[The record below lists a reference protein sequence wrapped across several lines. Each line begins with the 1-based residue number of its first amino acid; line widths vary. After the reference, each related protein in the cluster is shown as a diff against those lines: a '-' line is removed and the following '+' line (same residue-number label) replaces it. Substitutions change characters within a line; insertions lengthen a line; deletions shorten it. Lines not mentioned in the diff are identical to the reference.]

1 MSNYDVAIIGAG
13 IVGCSAAWLLNR
25 QGLRVAVLE
34 KGRIGGEQSSRN
46 AGFIRQQGRDLREIP
61 MARRALALWRQISA
75 EVATDIGFHDDGI
88 LAPTSDAGQLE
99 KMRRWAALA
108 AQSGLHS
115 QVMSRQEVSAFV
127 PRLRG
132 NYEGGLFTADD
143 AWAEP
148 DLATEALAG
157 LVRSRGV
164 VVHERCVAKRIV
176 TQGGH
181 VSGIE
186 TEAGFI
192 GAGRVIVTAGVWAAD
207 LLAPFRVSLPLNDL
221 RVSLASTEP
230 FDHGLTHPIWLPDVL
245 ARPRKDGGLTIGP
258 GTDGPFDFDISP
270 RGIRLAP
277 RFVPALLKRP
287 SGVRINLGRH
297 FIDDPRRRSAYRGD
311 DASRYDAI
319 RVPEPEP
326 LYGRLAPALRLWC
339 GTAHRA
345 ALGGPDRRYARCPAG
360 RRPAPA
366 ASRHRADLRPER
378 PWLRRRPGAWRNG
391 GRTGAD
397 RRLLAAKGGFFARS
411 FREEILPDCR
421 ERALGAGNKKSST
434 DRTARYRTY
443 EGTLT

>member
-115 QVMSRQEVSAFV
+115 QVVSRQEVSAFV

-245 ARPRKDGGLTIGP
+245 ARPRRDGGLTIGP

-326 LYGRLAPALRLWC
+326 
-339 GTAHRA
+339 TAAIIDRCMA
-345 ALGGPDRRYARCPAG
+345 A
-360 RRPAPA
+360 
-366 ASRHRADLRPER
+366 
-378 PWLRRRPGAWRNG
+378 LRRRFGYGAELRIARRWAGRIDVTPDALPVVDQLPQHPGIVLISGLSGHGFGAG
-391 GRTGAD
+391 PALGEMAAELAQTGACSLPRADFSLD
-397 RRLLAAKGGFFARS
+397 RF
-411 FREEILPDCR
+411 E
-421 ERALGAGNKKSST
+421 KKYFL
-434 DRTARYRTY
+434 TA
-443 EGTLT
+443 ESVL